1 MAIEEQAAPTVAPSP
16 GNAGITIPAL
26 IKRNTLYIAAAQGC
40 TGAGLGV
47 LPSLGALM
55 VVRLLG
61 STELSGLAIVMLGIS
76 RFVVSYPIGVLADR
90 AGRKAAMSASLVV
103 ALVGALVAGAA
114 MLVSSFPL
122 FMAGVFIF
130 GLAVG
135 GTQQLRVA
143 ATDMYPPERRGE
155 GLGYV
160 VTGAVG
166 GSIGV
171 TLVVALSQRLSELTG
186 VDALALTWLLTPA
199 ALLPALF
206 MVARI
211 HPDPKDIAT
220 NLAAFYPG
228 YRPAASSRPAV
239 AIEGNALSYLTH
251 FPKLTAFAASFAVQG
266 NMSMIMVVATLVLHH
281 HGHSLPAIAVSTS
294 IHSIGMFGFA
304 VPQGW
309 LADRIG
315 RRAVMLAGIII
326 AGAGTPLLV
335 LTGDYSVITIGFF
348 LVGLGWSCVNVA
360 SSALLADVTHPNE
373 RGRVL
378 GVSDSVTGAGNI
390 VLAVVAGPLL
400 EHWGLGAVGLVGVGL
415 MVAPGLMLAR
425 LREHPTSSRG

>member
-1 MAIEEQAAPTVAPSP
+1 MAVEEAGPIAGAPAAASL
-16 GNAGITIPAL
+16 AIPA
-26 IKRNTLYIAAAQGC
+26 IIRRNTFYIAAAQGC

-55 VVRLLG
+55 VVQLLG
-61 STELSGLAIVMLGIS
+61 SPELSGLAIGMLGVS

-90 AGRKAAMSASLVV
+90 AGRKVAMMWSLVV
-103 ALVGALVAGAA
+103 ALAGAIIAGIA
-114 MLVSSFPL
+114 MLMGSFPL

-143 ATDMYPPERRGE
+143 ATDMYPPQRRGE

-171 TLVVALSQRLSELTG
+171 VVVVAVAQQLADITG
-186 VDALALTWLLTPA
+186 VNALALTWLLTPVVI
-199 ALLPALF
+199 LPALAL
-206 MVARI
+206 VSRV
-211 HPDPKDIAT
+211 HPDPKEIAA
-220 NLAAFYPG
+220 NLERYYPG
-228 YRPAASSRPAV
+228 YRPPAGEHAPV
-239 AIEGNALSYLTH
+239 AVTGNALAYLTH
-251 FPKLTAFAASFAVQG
+251 FPKLTAFVSNFAVQG
-266 NMSMIMVVATLVLHH
+266 NMSMIMVVAVLVLQH

-315 RRAVMLAGIII
+315 RRAVMLAGLVV
-326 AGAGTPLLV
+326 AGAGSPLLV
-335 LTGDYSVITIGFF
+335 LTGDYALLTAGFF
-348 LVGLGWSCVNVA
+348 MVGFGWSCVSVA
-360 SSALLADVTHPNE
+360 STALLADMTHPNE

-378 GVSDSVTGAGNI
+378 GVCDTFTGGANV
-390 VLAVVAGPLL
+390 VLALLVGPMLQALGL
-400 EHWGLGAVGLVGVGL
+400 EAVGAVGVGL
-415 MVAPGLMLAR
+415 MVLPALML
-425 LREHPTSSRG
+425 LRVRERAAERG